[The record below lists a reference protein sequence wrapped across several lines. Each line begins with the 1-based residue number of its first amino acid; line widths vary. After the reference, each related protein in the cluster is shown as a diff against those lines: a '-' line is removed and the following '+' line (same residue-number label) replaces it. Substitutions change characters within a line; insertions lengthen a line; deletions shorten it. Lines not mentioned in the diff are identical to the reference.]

1 MYSLTS
7 RLSPAVL
14 ALTLAGILILLA
26 ALLLGTTRSHASSA
40 LARIGQTKTSQPANT
55 TPPAA
60 AGQSSASTVTLADEP
75 AAGIAVQDAWARA
88 SLRGMPSAVY
98 FVVHNNGAE
107 ADTLIGAASDVAEAT
122 EVHRSSMDNGVMRMG
137 PAGPVTIPA
146 GESVTLAPGGL
157 HVMLIGL
164 HDDLVE
170 GTELTL
176 TLQFEH
182 AGSMT
187 LTVPVRPMNATPMM
201 QH

>member
-1 MYSLTS
+1 MQ
-7 RLSPAVL
+7 
-14 ALTLAGILILLA
+14 A
-26 ALLLGTTRSHASSA
+26 A
-40 LARIGQTKTSQPANT
+40 QPANGT
-55 TPPAA
+55 A
-60 AGQSSASTVTLADEP
+60 ASTIDPGSATTADEP

-88 SLRGMPSAVY
+88 SLRGMPSAVF
-98 FVVHNNGAE
+98 FVLHNNGAE
-107 ADTLIGAASDVAEAT
+107 ADTLLSVATDVADAA

-146 GESVTLAPGGL
+146 GESVALAPGGL

-182 AGSMT
+182 AGPMT
-187 LTVPVRPMNATPMM
+187 LTVPVRPMNAMPAMG
-201 QH
+201 H